1 MSRPPDTDEP
11 LPVRWLAVAVAV
23 VGALALLGV
32 VVAWPRG
39 EAPDLGVQPTTY
51 VDATVTGVEDGTC
64 QEIEV
69 DALGDCR
76 IVSVRLTSGDE
87 SGTEAAFRV
96 LATQF
101 EVPDLAAGDDI
112 VLLDVSTSP
121 PEFRYSFVDFQR
133 SVPLVGLVLAFV
145 VVVVAFGRWQGVRAL
160 AGLVLSG
167 VVLVS
172 FVVPS
177 LLRDENALLVALA
190 GTVVIAFVALYL
202 AHGVNRATT
211 VALAGTLVSLA
222 ATTVLAFVVAGAA
235 HLTGLANS
243 DAQVLRVTA
252 GALDLRGLLVAGIVV
267 GALGVLDDVTV
278 SQVSTVAAL
287 RRADP
292 AMPRRRLYGEAIRV
306 GRDHVASTVNT
317 LVLAYAGASLPLLLF
332 FAQGTQPVERL
343 ITGELISVEI
353 VRMLVGSIG
362 VVASVPIT
370 TALAAAVLGVGD
382 EVHGHAHGPG
392 PEDRDRPGRPRRIR
406 RSRPEERVPVGPAP
420 PGRGP
425 QGAPSPWDDFAPQPD
440 DQFWGRG

>member
-1 MSRPPDTDEP
+1 MTIARRPDTEEP
-11 LPVRWLAVAVAV
+11 LPVRWLGVAVAV

-177 LLRDENALLVALA
+177 LLRDENALLVALS

-292 AMPRRRLYGEAIRV
+292 TMPARRLYAEAIRV

-317 LVLAYAGASLPLLLF
+317 LVLAYAGASLPLLLL
-332 FAQGTQPVERL
+332 FAQGDRPLGRILTSEVIAAE
-343 ITGELISVEI
+343 V

-362 VVASVPIT
+362 LVLAVPVT
-370 TALAAAVLGVGD
+370 TALAAVALRPGD
-382 EVHGHAHGPG
+382 DAHAGHTHGDAAGPTSWPAHGPA
-392 PEDRDRPGRPRRIR
+392 P
-406 RSRPEERVPVGPAP
+406 VPPAP
-420 PGRGP
+420 PVPRVP
-425 QGAPSPWDDFAPQPD
+425 PVPPAPPRSPWDDFAPRERH
-440 DQFWGRG
+440 F

>member
-1 MSRPPDTDEP
+1 MARRPDTEEP
-11 LPVRWLAVAVAV
+11 LPVRWLGVAVAV

-202 AHGVNRATT
+202 AHGVNRAST

-292 AMPRRRLYGEAIRV
+292 TMPARRLYAEAIRV

-332 FAQGTQPVERL
+332 FAQGDRPLGRILTSEVIAAE
-343 ITGELISVEI
+343 V

-362 VVASVPIT
+362 LVLAVPVT
-370 TALAAAVLGVGD
+370 TALAAVALRPGD
-382 EVHGHAHGPG
+382 DAHSGHTHGDTAGPTSWPAHGPA
-392 PEDRDRPGRPRRIR
+392 P
-406 RSRPEERVPVGPAP
+406 VPPAP
-420 PGRGP
+420 PIPRVP
-425 QGAPSPWDDFAPQPD
+425 PVPPAPPRSPWDDFAPRERH
-440 DQFWGRG
+440 F